1 MKNIKFAI
9 SHPPNPFKETVVD
22 KVGKFLKERANR
34 SFTVKDISLN
44 LKLKP
49 KSVSSALSRLKLGR
63 NKTGIINGR
72 KRILKKKNGKN
83 RKTSYKGFKIG
94 TVRNSEKGKWEYFQK
109 TKFKAWKV
117 DFKLIE
123 TNSKNK
129 KKHRWDESGNM
140 DLSGY
145 ATGIV
150 PSDVDKSKII
160 DVAATE
166 LFRKAL
172 DIMQHEGVSL
182 WNAVSE
188 DDSKTVYLGAELI
201 NENPLDTKYN
211 SRWDGQVTFVND
223 MGNSYPPFDVHFS
236 IDMNEYY

>member
-1 MKNIKFAI
+1 
-9 SHPPNPFKETVVD
+9 
-22 KVGKFLKERANR
+22 
-34 SFTVKDISLN
+34 
-44 LKLKP
+44 
-49 KSVSSALSRLKLGR
+49 
-63 NKTGIINGR
+63 
-72 KRILKKKNGKN
+72 
-83 RKTSYKGFKIG
+83 
-94 TVRNSEKGKWEYFQK
+94 
-109 TKFKAWKV
+109 
-117 DFKLIE
+117 
-123 TNSKNK
+123 
-129 KKHRWDESGNM
+129 M

-182 WNAVSE
+182 WNAVDE
-188 DDSKTVYLGAELI
+188 DNPKSVYLGAELI

-211 SRWDGQVTFVND
+211 PRWDGQVTFVND
-223 MGNSYPPFDVHFS
+223 MGNSYPPFDVHFN

>member
-83 RKTSYKGFKIG
+83 RKTGFKGFKIG
-94 TVRNSEKGKWEYFQK
+94 TVRNSEKGRWEYFQK
-109 TKFKAWKV
+109 TKFKVWKV

-150 PSDVDKSKII
+150 PSDVDKSTII
-160 DVAATE
+160 DVDPGPTWKGYISNE
-166 LFRKAL
+166 EQNGIDLKVINGISFSNNKLYVEFKDKFLFRRGR
-172 DIMQHEGVSL
+172 INCSL
-182 WNAVSE
+182 QDGDKWRWF
-188 DDSKTVYLGAELI
+188 GAQFTI
-201 NENPLDTKYN
+201 KK
-211 SRWDGQVTFVND
+211 S
-223 MGNSYPPFDVHFS
+223 
-236 IDMNEYY
+236 